1 MAVSTLQTA
10 QPALG
15 TVSRQPQ
22 TTAQPAGANVPFS
35 RMSRQMQILGPVSSG
50 LTFGSLFTPP
60 IKPAGGYIRYYPLYI
75 AATGGNGGTTA
86 AVASAD
92 APYNVVQNIFLRDPF
107 GQPIMQA
114 DGYSLFLIDLYG
126 GQSGFFGFGNNNG
139 TLPSFSAVATSGNFQ
154 FRLHLP
160 LELDSSGYC
169 SLPAMNS
176 ASQPSIWVQTNPNT
190 VVYTTSPAPTLP
202 TLTFQ
207 LDEEFWAA
215 PVDNPQFAPP
225 DVGSSAQWSVTK
237 APTGIASNQF
247 QRIVL
252 PRVGTYTNTLILVLR
267 DSTGARIDGYPASD
281 LSLWV
286 DGVPHLYENFAER
299 ADKMFAAFG
308 VTRPT
313 GVCVYTFRNSVQTAV
328 STADTYDLVL
338 PTSPATLL
346 EEVGTWGGGTG
357 TPFQGGQGAIT
368 NAPAQL
374 YQITGELFPLGGIPY
389 THLAQ

>member
-22 TTAQPAGANVPFS
+22 TTAEPTSGNAPFA
-35 RMSRQMQILGPVSSG
+35 RMSRQMQILGPSQAGV
-50 LTFGSLFTPP
+50 TFGALFTPQ
-60 IKPAGGYIRYYPLYI
+60 IKPAGGYIRFYPLYI
-75 AATGGNGGTTA
+75 TATGGTGA
-86 AVASAD
+86 VAVASQD
-92 APYNVVQNIFLRDPF
+92 APYNAIQNIFLRDPF
-107 GQPIMQA
+107 GQPIIQA
-114 DGYSLFLIDLYG
+114 DGYSLFLIDMYG
-126 GQSGFFGFGNNNG
+126 GQSGMLTFGNNTA
-139 TLPSFSAVATSGNFQ
+139 TLPSFQSVQTNGNFA
-154 FRLHLP
+154 FRVHLP

-169 SLPAMNS
+169 SLPAMNA
-176 ASQPSIWVQTNPNT
+176 ASQPTIWVQLNPAT
-190 VVYTTSPAPTLP
+190 VVYTTQPTTAPTML
-202 TLTFQ
+202 LQ

-237 APTGIASNQF
+237 APTSIASAQF
-247 QRIVL
+247 QRLVL
-252 PRVGTYTNTLILVLR
+252 PRVGTYTHTIILVLR
-267 DSTGARIDGYPASD
+267 DSTGARIDQYPSTD

-286 DGVPHLYENFAER
+286 DGVPHLYETFNER
-299 ADKMFAAFG
+299 ADKMFIQFG
-308 VTRPT
+308 VARPT
-313 GVCVYTFRNSVQTAV
+313 GVIVYTFRNSVQTAV

-346 EEVGTWGGGTG
+346 EAVGTWGT
-357 TPFQGGQGAIT
+357 IS

>member
-22 TTAQPAGANVPFS
+22 TTAEPTAGNAPFA
-35 RMSRQMQILGPVSSG
+35 RMSRQMQILGPVTSG
-50 LTFGSLFTPP
+50 LAFGALFTPP
-60 IKPAGGYIRYYPLYI
+60 IKPAGGYIRFYPLYVT
-75 AATGGNGGTTA
+75 ASGGTGVA
-86 AVASAD
+86 AVASQD
-92 APYNVVQNIFLRDPF
+92 APYNVIQNVFLRDPF
-107 GQPIMQA
+107 GQPIIQA

-126 GQSGFFGFGNNNG
+126 GQSGMLSFGNNTA
-139 TLPSFSAVATSGNFQ
+139 TLPSFSAVATSGNFA
-154 FRLHLP
+154 FRTHLP

-169 SLPAMNS
+169 SLPAMNA
-176 ASQPSIWVQTNPNT
+176 ASQPSIWVQLNPVAT
-190 VVYTTSPAPTLP
+190 VYATPPTGTP
-202 TLTFQ
+202 TIQLQ

-215 PVDNPQFAPP
+215 PVDNPQYAPP

-237 APTGIASNQF
+237 APTGIASAQF
-247 QRIVL
+247 QRVVL

-267 DSTGARIDGYPASD
+267 DSTGARIDGYPSTD

-286 DGVPHLYENFAER
+286 DGVPHLYETFNER
-299 ADKMFAAFG
+299 QDKMFTAFG

-313 GVCVYTFRNSVQTAV
+313 GVIVYTFRNSVQTAV
-328 STADTYDLVL
+328 STADTYDLLL

-346 EEVGTWGGGTG
+346 EAVGTWGT
-357 TPFQGGQGAIT
+357 IS

>member
-22 TTAQPAGANVPFS
+22 TTATPAAGNVPFS
-35 RMSRQMQILGPVSSG
+35 RMSRQMQILGPVSAG
-50 LTFGSLFTPP
+50 LAFGTLFTPP
-60 IKPAGGYIRYYPLYI
+60 IKPAGGYIRFYPLYVT
-75 AATGGNGGTTA
+75 ASGGSGVA

-92 APYNVVQNIFLRDPF
+92 APYNVLQNVFLRDPF
-107 GQPIMQA
+107 GQPIIQA

-126 GQSGFFGFGNNNG
+126 GQSGMLNVGNN
-139 TLPSFSAVATSGNFQ
+139 TAALPSFQSVQTNGNFNVR
-154 FRLHLP
+154 FHLP

-169 SLPAMNS
+169 SLPAMNA
-176 ASQPSIWVQTNPNT
+176 ASQPSIWVQLNPTN
-190 VVYTTSPAPTLP
+190 VVYTTPPTGVPTLQ
-202 TLTFQ
+202 LQ

-237 APTGIASNQF
+237 APTGIASSQF
-247 QRIVL
+247 QRVVL

-267 DSTGARIDGYPASD
+267 DSTGARIDAYPSTD

-286 DGVPHLYENFAER
+286 DGVPHLYETFNER
-299 ADKMFAAFG
+299 QDKMWTAFG

-313 GVCVYTFRNSVQTAV
+313 GVIVYTFRNSVQTAV
-328 STADTYDLVL
+328 STADTYDLIL

-346 EEVGTWGGGTG
+346 EEVGTWGT
-357 TPFQGGQGAIT
+357 IS

>member
-22 TTAQPAGANVPFS
+22 TTAQPAGAGAPFT

-50 LTFGSLFTPP
+50 LTFGSLFTPQ
-60 IKPAGGYIRYYPLYI
+60 IKPVGGYIRFYPLYI
-75 AATGGNGGTTA
+75 TASGGAGGTTA

-92 APYNVVQNIFLRDPF
+92 APWNAIQNLFLRDPF
-107 GQPIMQA
+107 GQPIIQA
-114 DGYSLFLIDLYG
+114 DGYSLYLIDLYG
-126 GQSGFFGFGNNNG
+126 GQSGVFGFGNQTTG
-139 TLPSFSAVATSGNFQ
+139 LPSFSAVATSGNFV
-154 FRLHLP
+154 FRIHLP
-160 LELDSSGYC
+160 FEMDSSGYC
-169 SLPAMNS
+169 SLPAMNA
-176 ASQPSIWVQTNPNT
+176 ASQPSIWVQTNPAN
-190 VVYTTSPAPTLP
+190 VVYTTSPAPTVP
-202 TLTFQ
+202 TMTLQ

-237 APTGIASNQF
+237 APTGIASSQF
-247 QRIVL
+247 QRVVL
-252 PRVGTYTNTLILVLR
+252 PRVGALTNTLITILR
-267 DSTGARIDGYPASD
+267 DSTGARIDAYPATD

-286 DGVPHLYENFAER
+286 DGVPHLYETFLER
-299 ADKMFAAFG
+299 QDKMFTAFG
-308 VTRPT
+308 VTRPA
-313 GVCVYTFRNSVQTAV
+313 GVLVYTFRNSVQTFV
-328 STADTYDLVL
+328 STADTYDLIL

-346 EEVGTWGGGTG
+346 ELVGTWGT
-357 TPFQGGQGAIT
+357 IS

-374 YQITGELFPLGGIPY
+374 FQLTGELYQLGGIPY

>member
-22 TTAQPAGANVPFS
+22 TTAMPASGNAPFS

-50 LTFGSLFTPP
+50 LTFGSLFTPN
-60 IKPAGGYIRYYPLYI
+60 IKPAGGYIRYYPLYVT
-75 AATGGNGGTTA
+75 ASGGTGTV

-92 APYNVVQNIFLRDPF
+92 APYNAIQNIFLRDPF
-107 GQPIMQA
+107 GQPIIQA

-126 GQSGFFGFGNNNG
+126 GQSGFFGFGNNTA
-139 TLPSFSAVATSGNFQ
+139 TLPSFTAVATSGNFA
-154 FRLHLP
+154 FRTHLP

-169 SLPAMNS
+169 SLPAMNA
-176 ASQPSIWVQTNPNT
+176 ASQPTIWVQTNPST
-190 VVYTTSPAPTLP
+190 VVYTTPPTTVP
-202 TLTFQ
+202 TLTLQ

-215 PVDNPQFAPP
+215 PVDNPQYAPP

-237 APTGIASNQF
+237 CATSIAASQF
-247 QRIVL
+247 QRLVL
-252 PRVGTYTNTLILVLR
+252 PRVGTYMNTLILVLR
-267 DSTGARIDGYPASD
+267 DSTGARVDFFPATD

-286 DGVPHLYENFAER
+286 DGVPHLYETFLER
-299 ADKMFAAFG
+299 QDKMYAQFG

-313 GVCVYTFRNSVQTAV
+313 GVIVYTFRNSVQTAV
-328 STADTYDLVL
+328 STADTYDLIL

-346 EEVGTWGGGTG
+346 ESVGTWG
-357 TPFQGGQGAIT
+357 AIV

>member
-22 TTAQPAGANVPFS
+22 TTAEPAAGNVPFA
-35 RMSRQMQILGPVSSG
+35 RMSRHMQILGPVSAG

-60 IKPAGGYIRYYPLYI
+60 IKPAGGYIRFYPLYI
-75 AATGGNGGTTA
+75 TATGGTG
-86 AVASAD
+86 AVAVAAAD
-92 APYNVVQNIFLRDPF
+92 APYNTIQNVFLRDPF
-107 GQPIMQA
+107 GQPIIQA

-126 GQSGFFGFGNNNG
+126 GQSGVFGFGNNTA
-139 TLPSFSAVATSGNFQ
+139 TLPSFSAIAANGNFT
-154 FRLHLP
+154 FRTHLP

-169 SLPAMNS
+169 SLPAMNA
-176 ASQPSIWVQTNPNT
+176 ASQPTIYVQLNT
-190 VVYTTSPAPTLP
+190 SNIVYSTPPTTVPTLQ
-202 TLTFQ
+202 LQ

-215 PVDNPQFAPP
+215 PIDNPQYAPP

-237 APTGIASNQF
+237 APTGIAANQF
-247 QRIVL
+247 QRLVL

-267 DSTGARIDGYPASD
+267 DATGARVDQFPQTD
-281 LSLWV
+281 LSLWI
-286 DGVPHLYENFAER
+286 DGVPHLYETFGER
-299 ADKMFAAFG
+299 ADKMFTAFG

-313 GVCVYTFRNSVQTAV
+313 GVVVYTFRNAVQTFV
-328 STADTYDLVL
+328 STADTYDLIL

-346 EEVGTWGGGTG
+346 EAVGTWGNI
-357 TPFQGGQGAIT
+357 AS
-368 NAPAQL
+368 APGQL

>member
-22 TTAQPAGANVPFS
+22 TTAQPAGAGAPFT
-35 RMSRQMQILGPVSSG
+35 RMSRQMQILGPVSAG
-50 LTFGSLFTPP
+50 NAFGTLFTPQ
-60 IKPAGGYIRYYPLYI
+60 IKPVGGYVRYYPLYI
-75 AATGGNGGTTA
+75 QASGGNGGTTA

-92 APYNVVQNIFLRDPF
+92 APWNVIQNLFLRDPF
-107 GQPIMQA
+107 GQPIIQA
-114 DGYSLFLIDLYG
+114 DGYSLYLIDLYG
-126 GQSGFFGFGNNNG
+126 GQSGMLQFGNQSTVN
-139 TLPSFSAVATSGNFQ
+139 PSFQTVQTSGNF
-154 FRLHLP
+154 FVRFHLP
-160 LELDSSGYC
+160 FELDSSGYC
-169 SLPAMNS
+169 SLPAMNA

-190 VVYTTSPAPTLP
+190 VVYSTSPVPTLP
-202 TLTFQ
+202 TLQFQ

-237 APTGIASNQF
+237 APTGIAAAQF

-252 PRVGTYTNTLILVLR
+252 PRVGALTNTLILILR
-267 DSTGARIDGYPASD
+267 DSTGARIDGWPATD

-286 DGVPHLYENFAER
+286 DGVPHLYETFAER
-299 ADKMFAAFG
+299 VDKMWAQFG

-313 GVCVYTFRNSVQTAV
+313 GVLCYTFRNSVQTSV
-328 STADTYDLVL
+328 STADTYDLIL

-346 EEVGTWGGGTG
+346 EIVGTWGTA
-357 TPFQGGQGAIT
+357 TTQGGVSTTTIS

-374 YQITGELFPLGGIPY
+374 FQLTGELYPLGGIPY

>member
-22 TTAQPAGANVPFS
+22 TTAEPVAGSAPFT
-35 RMSRQMQILGPVSSG
+35 RMSRKMQILGPVQAG
-50 LTFGSLFTPP
+50 MPFGSLFTPS
-60 IKPAGGYIRYYPLYI
+60 IKPAGGYISYYPLYI
-75 AATGGNGGTTA
+75 TATGGTGTV

-92 APYNVVQNIFLRDPF
+92 APWNTIQNVFLRDPF
-107 GQPIMQA
+107 GQPIIQA
-114 DGYSLFLIDLYG
+114 DGYSLYLIDLYG
-126 GQSGFFGFGNNNG
+126 GQSGMLGFGNESKNN
-139 TLPSFSAVATSGNFQ
+139 PSFTNVATSGNFTM
-154 FRLHLP
+154 RVHLP
-160 LELDSSGYC
+160 LQLDSSAYC
-169 SLPAMNS
+169 SLPAMNA
-176 ASQPSIWVQTNPNT
+176 ASQPSIWVQLNPST
-190 VVYTTSPAPTLP
+190 VVYSTAPTTVP
-202 TLTFQ
+202 TLTLQ

-237 APTGIASNQF
+237 APTSIASAQF
-247 QRIVL
+247 QRLVL

-267 DSTGARIDGYPASD
+267 DSTGARIDSFPATD

-286 DGVPHLYENFAER
+286 DGVPQLYETFLER
-299 ADKMFAAFG
+299 QDKMWAAFG
-308 VTRPT
+308 VTRPS
-313 GVCVYTFRNSVQTAV
+313 GVIVYTFRDSVQTAV
-328 STADTYDLVL
+328 STADVYDLVL

-346 EEVGTWGGGTG
+346 ELVGTFGTI
-357 TPFQGGQGAIT
+357 A

-374 YQITGELFPLGGIPY
+374 YQITGELYPLGGIPY

>member
-1 MAVSTLQTA
+1 VAVSTLQTA
-10 QPALG
+10 QPSLG

-22 TTAQPAGANVPFS
+22 TTAQPAGGNVPFA

-50 LTFGSLFTPP
+50 QTFGSLFTPP

-75 AATGGNGGTTA
+75 AATGGAGAT

-92 APYNVVQNIFLRDPF
+92 APWNTVQNIFLRDPF
-107 GQPIMQA
+107 GQPIIQA
-114 DGYSLFLIDLYG
+114 DGFSLYLIDLYG
-126 GQSGFFGFGNNNG
+126 GQSGFFGFGNNDG
-139 TLPSFSAVATSGNFQ
+139 TLPSFVAVQATGNFQ

-176 ASQPSIWVQTNPNT
+176 ASQPSIWVQTNPST
-190 VVYTTSPAPTLP
+190 VVYSTAPGTVP
-202 TLTFQ
+202 TLTMQ

-267 DSTGARIDGYPASD
+267 DSTGARIDGYPSSD

-308 VTRPT
+308 VVRPT
-313 GVCVYTFRNSVQTAV
+313 GVVVYTFRNSVQTAV

-346 EEVGTWGGGTG
+346 EEVGTWGSGTG
-357 TPFQGGQGAIT
+357 LAFQGGQGAIN

>member
-22 TTAQPAGANVPFS
+22 TTAQPAGAGAPFT
-35 RMSRQMQILGPVSSG
+35 RMSRMMQILGPSSAG
-50 LTFGSLFTPP
+50 NAFGTLYTPQ
-60 IKPAGGYIRYYPLYI
+60 IKPVGGYVRFYPLYI
-75 AATGGNGGTTA
+75 NASGGSGTS

-92 APYNVVQNIFLRDPF
+92 APWNTIQNIFLRDPF
-107 GQPIMQA
+107 GQPIIQA
-114 DGYSLFLIDLYG
+114 DGYSLYLMDLYG
-126 GQSGFFGFGNNNG
+126 GQSGVFGFGNQSVSN
-139 TLPSFSAVATSGNFQ
+139 PSYQAVQSNGNFQ
-154 FRLHLP
+154 LRIHLP
-160 LELDSSGYC
+160 FELDSSGYC
-169 SLPAMNS
+169 SLPAMNA
-176 ASQPSIWVQTNPNT
+176 ASQPSIWIQTNPST
-190 VVYTTSPAPTLP
+190 VVYSTAPSTVPTLY
-202 TLTFQ
+202 FQ

-225 DVGSSAQWSVTK
+225 DVGSSSQWSITK

-252 PRVGTYTNTLILVLR
+252 PRVGALTNTLIIILR
-267 DSTGARIDGYPASD
+267 DSTGARIDGFPVSD

-286 DGVPHLYENFAER
+286 DGVPQLYEMFNER
-299 ADKMFAAFG
+299 ADKMYAQFG

-313 GVCVYTFRNSVQTAV
+313 GVIVYTFRNSVQTFV
-328 STADTYDLVL
+328 STADTYDLIL

-346 EEVGTWGGGTG
+346 ELVGTWGSGTG
-357 TPFQGGQGAIT
+357 TALNGGQGPIT
-368 NAPAQL
+368 NVPAQL
-374 YQITGELFPLGGIPY
+374 YQLTQELYPMGGIPY

>member
-22 TTAQPAGANVPFS
+22 TTAQPAGAGAPFS
-35 RMSRQMQILGPVSSG
+35 RMSRQMQILGPYSAG
-50 LTFGSLFTPP
+50 NTFGSLFTPP
-60 IKPAGGYIRYYPLYI
+60 IKPVGGYVRFYPLYVS
-75 AATGGNGGTTA
+75 AVGGTGTA

-92 APYNVVQNIFLRDPF
+92 APWNVIQNLFLRDPF
-107 GQPIMQA
+107 GQPIIQA
-114 DGYSLFLIDLYG
+114 DGYSLYLIDLYG
-126 GQSGFFGFGNNNG
+126 GQSGALGFGNQSTAN
-139 TLPSFSAVATSGNFQ
+139 PSYQSLQTNGNFQ
-154 FRLHLP
+154 IRFHIP
-160 LELDSSGYC
+160 FEMDSSGYC
-169 SLPAMNS
+169 SLPAMNA
-176 ASQPSIWVQTNPNT
+176 ASQPSIWVQTNPVGT
-190 VVYTTSPAPTLP
+190 VYSTPPTGTP

-247 QRIVL
+247 QRVVL
-252 PRVGTYTNTLILVLR
+252 PRVGALTTTLILILR
-267 DSTGARIDGYPASD
+267 DSTGARIDGYPPSD

-286 DGVPHLYENFAER
+286 DGVPHLFEMFPER
-299 ADKMFAAFG
+299 ADKMYAQFG

-313 GVCVYTFRNSVQTAV
+313 GVVVYTFRNSVQTLI
-328 STADTYDLVL
+328 STADTYDVIL

-346 EEVGTWGGGTG
+346 EIGGTWGSGTG
-357 TPFQGGQGAIT
+357 TAQQGGQGAIT

-374 YQITGELFPLGGIPY
+374 YQLTQELYPFGGIPY

>member
-22 TTAQPAGANVPFS
+22 TTAMPASGSAPFS
-35 RMSRQMQILGPVSSG
+35 RMSRQMQILGPVTAG
-50 LTFGSLFTPP
+50 LPFGSLFTPN

-75 AATGGNGGTTA
+75 TASGGTGVA

-92 APYNVVQNIFLRDPF
+92 APYNTLQNIFLRDPF
-107 GQPIMQA
+107 GQPIIQA
-114 DGYSLFLIDLYG
+114 DGYSLYLIDLYG
-126 GQSGFFGFGNNNG
+126 GQSGFFGFGNNTA
-139 TLPSFSAVATSGNFQ
+139 TLPSFSAVATSGNFV
-154 FRLHLP
+154 FRTHLP

-169 SLPAMNS
+169 SLPAMNA
-176 ASQPSIWVQTNPNT
+176 ASQPSIWVQTNPST
-190 VVYTTSPAPTLP
+190 VVYSTAPTTVP
-202 TLTFQ
+202 TLTLQ

-237 APTGIASNQF
+237 CATSIAASQF
-247 QRIVL
+247 QRLVL
-252 PRVGTYTNTLILVLR
+252 PRVGTYMNTLILVLR
-267 DSTGARIDGYPASD
+267 DSTGARVDFFPPTD

-286 DGVPHLYENFAER
+286 DGVPHLYETFLER
-299 ADKMFAAFG
+299 QDKMFAQFG
-308 VTRPT
+308 VTRPA
-313 GVCVYTFRNSVQTAV
+313 GVIVYTFRNSVQTAV
-328 STADTYDLVL
+328 STADTYDLIL

-346 EEVGTWGGGTG
+346 ESVGTWG
-357 TPFQGGQGAIT
+357 AIV

>member
-10 QPALG
+10 QPSLG

-22 TTAQPAGANVPFS
+22 TTAQPAGGGAPFT
-35 RMSRQMQILGPVSSG
+35 RMSRQMQILGPVQSG
-50 LTFGSLFTPP
+50 LAFGSLFTPQ
-60 IKPAGGYIRYYPLYI
+60 IKPVGGYVRFYPLYVT
-75 AATGGNGGTTA
+75 ASGGTGTA

-92 APYNVVQNIFLRDPF
+92 APYNSIQNLFLRDPF
-107 GQPIMQA
+107 GQPIIQA
-114 DGYSLFLIDLYG
+114 DGYSLYLIDLYG
-126 GQSGFFGFGNNNG
+126 GQSGVFGFGNNAA
-139 TLPSFSAVATSGNFQ
+139 TLPSFSAVATSGNFA
-154 FRLHLP
+154 FRIHLP
-160 LELDSSGYC
+160 FELDSSGYC
-169 SLPAMNS
+169 SLPAMNA
-176 ASQPSIWVQTNPNT
+176 ASQPSIWVQTNPAS
-190 VVYTTSPAPTLP
+190 VVYSVQPTGVP
-202 TLTFQ
+202 TLTLQ

-237 APTGIASNQF
+237 APTGIASAQF
-247 QRIVL
+247 QRVVL
-252 PRVGTYTNTLILVLR
+252 PRVGALTNTLIMILR
-267 DSTGARIDGYPASD
+267 DSTGARIDGYPTTD

-286 DGVPHLYENFAER
+286 DGVPHLYETFNER
-299 ADKMFAAFG
+299 ADKMYAQFG

-313 GVCVYTFRNSVQTAV
+313 GVVVYTFRNSVQTLV

-346 EEVGTWGGGTG
+346 ELVGTWGT
-357 TPFQGGQGAIT
+357 IT

-374 YQITGELFPLGGIPY
+374 YQLTGELYPLGGIPY

>member
-22 TTAQPAGANVPFS
+22 TTAEPTSGAAPFT
-35 RMSRQMQILGPVSSG
+35 RMSRQMQILGPVTSG

-60 IKPAGGYIRYYPLYI
+60 IKPAGGYIRFYPLYI
-75 AATGGNGGTTA
+75 TATGGNGGTTA
-86 AVASAD
+86 AVASQD
-92 APYNVVQNIFLRDPF
+92 APYNTVQNIFLRDPF
-107 GQPIMQA
+107 GQPIIQA

-126 GQSGFFGFGNNNG
+126 GQSGMLGFGNLISA
-139 TLPSFSAVATSGNFQ
+139 LPSFQAVQTSGNFE

-169 SLPAMNS
+169 SLPAMNA
-176 ASQPSIWVQTNPNT
+176 ASQPSIWCQLNPAT
-190 VVYTTSPAPTLP
+190 VVYSTSPAPTLP
-202 TLTFQ
+202 TMQLQ

-237 APTGIASNQF
+237 APTGIASSQF
-247 QRIVL
+247 QRLVL

-267 DSTGARIDGYPASD
+267 DSTGARIDSFPTTD

-286 DGVPHLYENFAER
+286 DGVPHLYETFQER
-299 ADKMFAAFG
+299 QDKMFTQFG

-313 GVCVYTFRNSVQTAV
+313 GVIVYTFRNSVQTAV
-328 STADTYDLVL
+328 STADTYDLIL

-346 EEVGTWGGGTG
+346 EAVGTWGV
-357 TPFQGGQGAIT
+357 IS

>member
-22 TTAQPAGANVPFS
+22 TTAQPVGAGAPFS
-35 RMSRQMQILGPVSSG
+35 RMSRQMQILGPVSAG
-50 LTFGSLFTPP
+50 NPFGFLFTPP
-60 IKPAGGYIRYYPLYI
+60 LKPVGGYLRFYPLYI
-75 AATGGNGGTTA
+75 AAVGGSGTT

-92 APYNVVQNIFLRDPF
+92 APWNAIQNLFLRDPF
-107 GQPIMQA
+107 GQPIIQA
-114 DGYSLFLIDLYG
+114 DGYSLYLIDLYS
-126 GQSGFFGFGNNNG
+126 GQSGVFGFGNQ
-139 TLPSFSAVATSGNFQ
+139 TTALPSFQSVQTSGNFQ
-154 FRLHLP
+154 FRIHIP
-160 LELDSSGYC
+160 FELDSSGYC
-169 SLPAMNS
+169 SLPAMNA
-176 ASQPSIWVQTNPNT
+176 ASQPSIWIQTNPST
-190 VVYTTSPAPTLP
+190 VVYSTAPTGVP

-252 PRVGTYTNTLILVLR
+252 PRVGALTNTLICILR
-267 DSTGARIDGYPASD
+267 DSTGARVDGFPPLD

-286 DGVPHLYENFAER
+286 DGVPHLYETFNER
-299 ADKMFAAFG
+299 ADKMFTAFG

-313 GVCVYTFRNSVQTAV
+313 GVVVYTFRNSVQTLV
-328 STADTYDLVL
+328 STADTYDLIL

-346 EEVGTWGGGTG
+346 ELVGTWGSGTG
-357 TPFQGGQGAIT
+357 TVQQGGQGAIA

-374 YQITGELFPLGGIPY
+374 YQLTGELYPLGGIPY

>member
-22 TTAQPAGANVPFS
+22 TTAEPTAGNAPFA

-50 LTFGSLFTPP
+50 LPFGALFTPP
-60 IKPAGGYIRYYPLYI
+60 IKPAGGYIRFYPLYVT
-75 AATGGNGGTTA
+75 ATGGTGTV
-86 AVASAD
+86 AVASQD
-92 APYNVVQNIFLRDPF
+92 APYNVIQNVFLRDPF
-107 GQPIMQA
+107 GQPIIQA

-126 GQSGFFGFGNNNG
+126 GQSGMLGFGNNTA
-139 TLPSFSAVATSGNFQ
+139 TLPTFQNVQTNGNFT
-154 FRLHLP
+154 FRTHLP

-169 SLPAMNS
+169 SLPAMNA
-176 ASQPSIWVQTNPNT
+176 ASQPSIWVQLNPSS
-190 VVYTTSPAPTLP
+190 VVYSTPPTGVPTLQ
-202 TLTFQ
+202 LQ

-237 APTGIASNQF
+237 APTGIASAQF
-247 QRIVL
+247 QRVVL

-267 DSTGARIDGYPASD
+267 DSTGARIDAYPSTD

-286 DGVPHLYENFAER
+286 DGVPHLYETFGER
-299 ADKMFAAFG
+299 QDKMFTAFG

-313 GVCVYTFRNSVQTAV
+313 GVVVYTFRNSVQTAV
-328 STADTYDLVL
+328 STADTYDLLL

-346 EEVGTWGGGTG
+346 EAVGTWGT
-357 TPFQGGQGAIT
+357 IS

>member
-1 MAVSTLQTA
+1 VAVSTLQTA

-22 TTAQPAGANVPFS
+22 TTAMPASGNAPFT

-50 LTFGSLFTPP
+50 LTFGSLFTPN
-60 IKPAGGYIRYYPLYI
+60 IKPAGGYIRFYPLYI
-75 AATGGNGGTTA
+75 TASGGTGTV

-92 APYNVVQNIFLRDPF
+92 SPYNTIQNIFLRDPF
-107 GQPIMQA
+107 GQPIIQA
-114 DGYSLFLIDLYG
+114 DGYSLYLIDLYG
-126 GQSGFFGFGNNNG
+126 GQSGYFNYGNNAG
-139 TLPSFSAVATSGNFQ
+139 TLPSFQSVGTNGNFV
-154 FRLHLP
+154 FRIHLP

-169 SLPAMNS
+169 SLPAMNA
-176 ASQPSIWVQTNPNT
+176 ASQPTIWVQTNPST
-190 VVYTTSPAPTLP
+190 VVYSSAPTTVP
-202 TLTFQ
+202 TLTLQ

-215 PVDNPQFAPP
+215 PVDNPQYAPP

-237 APTGIASNQF
+237 CATSIAASQF
-247 QRIVL
+247 QRLVL
-252 PRVGTYTNTLILVLR
+252 PRVGTYINTLILVLR
-267 DSTGARIDGYPASD
+267 DSTGARVDFFPPTD

-286 DGVPHLYENFAER
+286 DGVPHLYETFLER
-299 ADKMFAAFG
+299 QDKMYAQFG

-313 GVCVYTFRNSVQTAV
+313 GVIVYTFRNSVQTSV
-328 STADTYDLVL
+328 STADTYDLIL

-346 EEVGTWGGGTG
+346 ESVGTWG
-357 TPFQGGQGAIT
+357 AIV
-368 NAPAQL
+368 NVPAQL

>member
-22 TTAQPAGANVPFS
+22 TTAMPAAGNAPFS

-50 LTFGSLFTPP
+50 QPFGSLFTPN

-75 AATGGNGGTTA
+75 AATGGTGTV

-92 APYNVVQNIFLRDPF
+92 APYNAIQNIFLRDPF
-107 GQPIMQA
+107 GQPIIQA
-114 DGYSLFLIDLYG
+114 DGYSLYLIDLYG
-126 GQSGFFGFGNNNG
+126 GQSGMLNFGNNNA
-139 TLPSFSAVATSGNFQ
+139 TLPGFVTVANTGNFQ
-154 FRLHLP
+154 FRVHLP
-160 LELDSSGYC
+160 MELDSSGYC
-169 SLPAMNS
+169 SLPAMNA
-176 ASQPSIWVQTNPNT
+176 ASQPSIWVQTNPST
-190 VVYTTSPAPTLP
+190 VVYSTAPTTVP
-202 TLTFQ
+202 TLTLQ

-215 PVDNPQFAPP
+215 PVDNPQYAPP

-237 APTGIASNQF
+237 AATGIASNQF

-252 PRVGTYTNTLILVLR
+252 PRVGTYMNTLILVLR
-267 DSTGARIDGYPASD
+267 DSTGARIDGYPATD

-308 VTRPT
+308 VTRPA

-328 STADTYDLVL
+328 STADTYDLIL

-346 EEVGTWGGGTG
+346 EEVGTWGSGTG
-357 TPFQGGQGAIT
+357 GPFQGGQGAIS

-374 YQITGELFPLGGIPY
+374 FQITGELFPLGGIPY

>member
-22 TTAQPAGANVPFS
+22 TTAQPAGAGAPFT
-35 RMSRQMQILGPVSSG
+35 RMSRQMQILGPVSAG
-50 LTFGSLFTPP
+50 LSFGSLFTPQ
-60 IKPAGGYIRYYPLYI
+60 IKPVGGYVRFYPLYVT
-75 AATGGNGGTTA
+75 ASGGAGSS

-92 APYNVVQNIFLRDPF
+92 APWNAIQNLFLRDPF
-107 GQPIMQA
+107 GQPIIQA
-114 DGYSLFLIDLYG
+114 DGYSLYLIDLYG
-126 GQSGFFGFGNNNG
+126 GQSGVFGYGNQ
-139 TLPSFSAVATSGNFQ
+139 TTVLPSYSPVAATGNFV
-154 FRLHLP
+154 FRMHLP
-160 LELDSSGYC
+160 FELDSSGYC
-169 SLPAMNS
+169 SLPAMNA
-176 ASQPSIWVQTNPNT
+176 ASQPSIWVQTNPST
-190 VVYTTSPAPTLP
+190 VVYSVAPATVP
-202 TLTFQ
+202 TLTLQ

-237 APTGIASNQF
+237 APTGIAASQF

-252 PRVGTYTNTLILVLR
+252 PRVGALTNTLILILR
-267 DSTGARIDGYPASD
+267 DSTGARVDFFPPTD

-286 DGVPHLYENFAER
+286 DGVPHLYETFLER
-299 ADKMFAAFG
+299 QDKMYAQFG

-313 GVCVYTFRNSVQTAV
+313 GVIVYTFRNSVQTFV
-328 STADTYDLVL
+328 STADTYDLIL

-346 EEVGTWGGGTG
+346 ELVGTWG
-357 TPFQGGQGAIT
+357 AIV
-368 NAPAQL
+368 NVPAQL
-374 YQITGELFPLGGIPY
+374 YQLTGELYPLGGIPY